1 MPLYLSKYLRHSER
15 LKTLLMSNY
24 LIIMSNDFYIIS
36 TNATIK
42 NTSKFLDFSFYEKEL
57 MTNNKLKPHI
67 KDLNI
72 NATYYG
78 KKCIKCTIPTLFIEI
93 EYKDSNKD
101 IYLIDHEV
109 FLYEEDYPT
118 MEALENYKNKF
129 DFNFAS
135 QVNKEVYE
143 IVEAYHQ
150 GYGCMCLS
158 SEGY

>member
-1 MPLYLSKYLRHSER
+1 
-15 LKTLLMSNY
+15 
-24 LIIMSNDFYIIS
+24 MSNDFYIIS
-36 TNATIK
+36 TNSYIK
-42 NTSKFLDFSFYEKEL
+42 NVSKYLDMNFLKEL
-57 MTNNKLKPHI
+57 KTSNNELKPHI
-67 KDLNI
+67 KDLDI

-78 KKCIKCTIPTLFIEI
+78 KKCIKCTIPTLFISI
-93 EYKDSNKD
+93 EYKDLNKD

-143 IVEAYHQ
+143 IVDAFHM
-150 GYGCMCLS
+150 GYGCICLS

>member
-1 MPLYLSKYLRHSER
+1 
-15 LKTLLMSNY
+15 
-24 LIIMSNDFYIIS
+24 MSNDFYIIS

-42 NTSKFLDFSFYEKEL
+42 NTSKFLDYDFYEKEL
-57 MTNNKLKPHI
+57 KTNNKLKPHI

-109 FLYEEDYPT
+109 LLYSEDMT
-118 MEALENYKNKF
+118 TLKDLENYKSKF

-135 QVNKEVYE
+135 QVDPEVYVL
-143 IVEAYHQ
+143 IDAYHM
-150 GYGCMCLS
+150 GYGCECLS
-158 SEGY
+158 SGDY

>member
-1 MPLYLSKYLRHSER
+1 
-15 LKTLLMSNY
+15 MSNY

-42 NTSKFLDFSFYEKEL
+42 NTSKFLDYDFYEKEL
-57 MTNNKLKPHI
+57 KTNNKLKPHI
-67 KDLNI
+67 KDLDI

-101 IYLIDHEV
+101 IYLIDHDV
-109 FLYEEDYPT
+109 CLYEQHQNLKE
-118 MEALENYKNKF
+118 LENYKNKF
-129 DFNFAS
+129 DFNFSS
-135 QVNKEVYE
+135 QVEPEVYE
-143 IVEAYHQ
+143 IVEAFHN

>member
-1 MPLYLSKYLRHSER
+1 
-15 LKTLLMSNY
+15 
-24 LIIMSNDFYIIS
+24 MSNDFYIIS
-36 TNATIK
+36 TNSYIK
-42 NTSKFLDFSFYEKEL
+42 NVSKYLDMDFLKEL
-57 MTNNKLKPHI
+57 KTSNNELKPHI
-67 KDLNI
+67 KDLDI

-101 IYLIDHEV
+101 IYLIDHDV

-118 MEALENYKNKF
+118 LKDLENYKSKF

-135 QVNKEVYE
+135 QVDPEVYVL
-143 IVEAYHQ
+143 IDAFHQ

>member
-1 MPLYLSKYLRHSER
+1 
-15 LKTLLMSNY
+15 
-24 LIIMSNDFYIIS
+24 MSNDFYIIS
-36 TNATIK
+36 TNSYIK
-42 NTSKFLDFSFYEKEL
+42 NVSKFLDYDFYEKEL
-57 MTNNKLKPHI
+57 KTNNKLKPHI
-67 KDLNI
+67 KDLDI

-78 KKCIKCTIPTLFIEI
+78 KKCIKCTIPTLFISI
-93 EYKDSNKD
+93 EYKDINKD

-109 FLYEEDYPT
+109 LLYSEDMKT
-118 MEALENYKNKF
+118 LKDLKNYKSKF

-143 IVEAYHQ
+143 IVEAFHQ

>member
-1 MPLYLSKYLRHSER
+1 
-15 LKTLLMSNY
+15 
-24 LIIMSNDFYIIS
+24 MSNDFYIIS

-42 NTSKFLDFSFYEKEL
+42 STSTKLDKAFKKEL
-57 MTNNKLKPHI
+57 VTNNGELKPYVEKI
-67 KDLNI
+67 IDNVFYCGKQCI
-72 NATYYG
+72 NA
-78 KKCIKCTIPTLFIEI
+78 TIPTLFIEI
-93 EYKDSNKD
+93 EYKDINKD
-101 IYLIDHEV
+101 IFLISHEV
-109 FLYEEDYPT
+109 FLYMEDYPT

-143 IVEAYHQ
+143 IVESFHL

>member
-1 MPLYLSKYLRHSER
+1 
-15 LKTLLMSNY
+15 
-24 LIIMSNDFYIIS
+24 MSNDFYIIS
-36 TNATIK
+36 TNSYIK
-42 NTSKFLDFSFYEKEL
+42 NVSKFLDYDFYEKEL
-57 MTNNKLKPHI
+57 KTNNKLKPHI
-67 KDLNI
+67 KDLDI

-109 FLYEEDYPT
+109 LLYSEDMKT
-118 MEALENYKNKF
+118 LKDLKNYKSKF

-143 IVEAYHQ
+143 IVEAFHQ
-150 GYGCMCLS
+150 GYGGMCLS

>member
-1 MPLYLSKYLRHSER
+1 
-15 LKTLLMSNY
+15 
-24 LIIMSNDFYIIS
+24 MSNDFYIIS

-42 NTSKFLDFSFYEKEL
+42 STSKFLDYDFYETEL
-57 MTNNKLKPHI
+57 KTNNKLKPHI
-67 KDLNI
+67 KDLDI
-72 NATYYG
+72 NAIYKD
-78 KKCIKCTIPTLFIEI
+78 KKCIKCTIPTLFISI
-93 EYKDSNKD
+93 EYKDLNQD
-101 IYLIDHEV
+101 IFLIDHEV

-143 IVEAYHQ
+143 IVEAFHN